1 MLIKF
6 TGQNKSTWSSYL
18 DTCVFAYNTSQQ
30 DSTKF
35 TPFELM
41 FGRKATLPID
51 INIQKKSKKLISG
64 INFEDIE
71 RLNKEREKRLQA
83 AKTNIVTAQRKQ
95 KEHYDKKRAK
105 PLCYKVRALVL
116 VKDFKRKKRKGGK
129 LDPRW
134 IGPYVIQKRLTRGV
148 YVVALCKDPSKTRRV
163 TGAHLK
169 LYKNPSKVNENL
181 T

>member
-6 TGQNKSTWSSYL
+6 VGRNKSTWSSYL

-51 INIQKKSKKLISG
+51 ITIQKKSKELISG
-64 INFEDIE
+64 INLEDIE
-71 RLNKEREKRLQA
+71 RLNKEREKHLRT
-83 AKTNIVTAQRKQ
+83 AKANIVTAQKKQ
-95 KEHYDKKRAK
+95 KAHYDKIRAK
-105 PLCYKVRALVL
+105 PLCYKVGAIVL

-134 IGPYVIQKRLTRGV
+134 IGPFVIQKKLTRGV
-148 YVVALCKDPSKTRRV
+148 YVVALHKDPSKTRRV

-169 LYKNPSKVNENL
+169 LYKKPSKFNQN
-181 T
+181 